1 MASAT
6 EKLNS
11 EFLKVNVKLSL
22 NDHMWVTDNT
32 LENVGLTLM
41 S

>member
-11 EFLKVNVKLSL
+11 KFLKVNVKLSL
-22 NDHMWVTDNT
+22 NDMWVTDNT
-32 LENVGLTLM
+32 LENVGLALM